1 MIKDKLSMAMKGVG
15 LVVSIVVAAS
25 ALATAQ
31 DRRSLDDELDK
42 FAASV
47 FDEIQPRSI
56 AENLEYCGLLGLG
69 ASGKFAAT
77 KAKRGQIDDCEPENE
92 PDGFRV
98 LASYHTHGAYTPDVD
113 TEVPSLDD
121 LQADIEER
129 IEGYIATPGGRL
141 WLNDPEDRKSYQLC
155 GPGCVVADKKF
166 RACKAYLPA
175 KSYTLRT
182 LKARADND
190 TGEC

>member
-1 MIKDKLSMAMKGVG
+1 MKEDERSLAIKGIG
-15 LVVSIVVAAS
+15 LVVLFVVAAS

-56 AENLEYCGLLGLG
+56 AENVEYCGLLGLD
-69 ASGKFAAT
+69 AFGKFAAT
-77 KAKRGQIDDCEPENE
+77 KAKRGQVDDCEPENE
-92 PDGFRV
+92 PDGFQV
-98 LASYHTHGAYTPDVD
+98 LASYHTHGAYTAEVD

-129 IEGYIATPGGRL
+129 IDGYIATPGGRL
-141 WLNDPEDRKSYQLC
+141 WLNDSEDRKSYQLC
-155 GPGCVVADKKF
+155 GPGCVAADRKY
-166 RACKAYLPA
+166 RACKAYPPA
-175 KSYTLRT
+175 ETYTRRG